1 VAWARPILI
10 GTPFLGKSISI
21 LKDTCQRA
29 DSHSVHWTLS
39 QLSPYASSLSFWR
52 KLSVFNSLIRISIAL
67 QCGIRIAPSGL
78 RKENLLEGNHMRRLL
93 PCLSTIILVVLPLI
107 TDVAS
112 ASDQTKDDDRL
123 RNCGTVLKE
132 ILDVPDN
139 IPQDLLDKADCVVV
153 FPSVLKAAFIV
164 GGSYGRG
171 AMSCRRGEDFRG
183 PWGAPT
189 MMALEGGSFGF
200 QIGGQ
205 ATDFVLLVMNESG
218 ARGILASKVK
228 LGGDASVAAGPVGRD
243 ASADTD
249 ATLRSE
255 ILSYSRARGLFA
267 GVSLEGSTIRPDN
280 GDNRRVYGR
289 KIPAR
294 EIVLS
299 GTVAVPPAAEQMTST
314 LDARTPKHRP

>member
-1 VAWARPILI
+1 M
-10 GTPFLGKSISI
+10 
-21 LKDTCQRA
+21 
-29 DSHSVHWTLS
+29 
-39 QLSPYASSLSFWR
+39 R
-52 KLSVFNSLIRISIAL
+52 KF
-67 QCGIRIAPSGL
+67 
-78 RKENLLEGNHMRRLL
+78 L
-93 PCLSTIILVVLPLI
+93 PCLTSILFVVAPLFPEM
-107 TDVAS
+107 AS
-112 ASDQTKDDDRL
+112 ASDQAKDDDRL
-123 RNCGTVLKE
+123 RNCGSVLKE
-132 ILDVPDN
+132 ILGVPDN
-139 IPQDLLDKADCVVV
+139 VPQDLLDKADCVVV

-171 AMSCRRGEDFRG
+171 AMSCRKGEAFRG

-189 MMALEGGSFGF
+189 MMALEGGSFGL
-200 QIGGQ
+200 QIGGE

-249 ATLRSE
+249 ASLRAE

-280 GDNRRVYGR
+280 GDNRRVYGK

-294 EIVLS
+294 DIVLS
-299 GTVAVPPAAEQMTST
+299 GTVAVPPAAEKFVST
-314 LDARTPKHRP
+314 LDAKTPKHRE

>member
-1 VAWARPILI
+1 MRKLL
-10 GTPFLGKSISI
+10 TYLSSI
-21 LKDTCQRA
+21 LFA
-29 DSHSVHWTLS
+29 
-39 QLSPYASSLSFWR
+39 
-52 KLSVFNSLIRISIAL
+52 
-67 QCGIRIAPSGL
+67 IAPL
-78 RKENLLEGNHMRRLL
+78 FAEVTN
-93 PCLSTIILVVLPLI
+93 
-107 TDVAS
+107 

-139 IPQDLLDKADCVVV
+139 IPHDLLDKADCVVV

-171 AMSCRRGEDFRG
+171 AMSCRKGENFRG
-183 PWGAPT
+183 SWGAPS

-218 ARGILASKVK
+218 ASGILASKVK
-228 LGGDASVAAGPVGRD
+228 LGADASIAAGPVGRD

-249 ATLRSE
+249 ATLRAQ

-267 GVSLEGSTIRPDN
+267 GGALHGSHIRPGN
-280 GDNRRVYGR
+280 GDNRREYG
-289 KIPAR
+289 KQVFA
-294 EIVLS
+294 
-299 GTVAVPPAAEQMTST
+299 
-314 LDARTPKHRP
+314 

>member
-1 VAWARPILI
+1 
-10 GTPFLGKSISI
+10 
-21 LKDTCQRA
+21 
-29 DSHSVHWTLS
+29 
-39 QLSPYASSLSFWR
+39 
-52 KLSVFNSLIRISIAL
+52 
-67 QCGIRIAPSGL
+67 
-78 RKENLLEGNHMRRLL
+78 MRRLL
-93 PCLSTIILVVLPLI
+93 TWLSSIVFAFAPFFVE
-107 TDVAS
+107 VAS
-112 ASDQTKDDDRL
+112 ASDQGKDDDRL

-132 ILDVPDN
+132 ILNVPDS

-153 FPSVLKAAFIV
+153 FPSVIKAAFVV

-171 AMSCRRGEDFRG
+171 AMSCRNGDSFRG

-218 ARGILASKVK
+218 ASGILASKVK
-228 LGGDASVAAGPVGRD
+228 LGADASIAAGPVGRD

-249 ATLRSE
+249 ATLRAQ

-280 GDNRRVYGR
+280 GDNRRVYGE
-289 KIPAR
+289 KVSAR
-294 EIVLS
+294 DIVLS
-299 GTVAVPPAAEQMTST
+299 KTVAVPPAAEPLIST
-314 LDARTPKHRP
+314 LDAKTPKHKS

>member
-1 VAWARPILI
+1 M
-10 GTPFLGKSISI
+10 
-21 LKDTCQRA
+21 
-29 DSHSVHWTLS
+29 
-39 QLSPYASSLSFWR
+39 R
-52 KLSVFNSLIRISIAL
+52 KLSRFLSSIL
-67 QCGIRIAPSGL
+67 
-78 RKENLLEGNHMRRLL
+78 M
-93 PCLSTIILVVLPLI
+93 VVLPFLAE
-107 TDVAS
+107 VAN
-112 ASDQTKDDDRL
+112 ASDKTKDDDRL
-123 RNCGTVLKE
+123 RNCGSVLKE

-153 FPSVLKAAFIV
+153 FPSVLKAAFII

-171 AMSCRRGEDFRG
+171 AMSCRQGEDFRG

-200 QIGGQ
+200 QVGGQ
-205 ATDFVLLVMNESG
+205 ATDFVLVVMNESG

-243 ASADTD
+243 SSAETD

-280 GDNRRVYGR
+280 GDNRRVYG
-289 KIPAR
+289 KEIPAR

-299 GTVAVPPAAEQMTST
+299 GTVAVPPAAEQLIST
-314 LDARTPKHRP
+314 LDAKTPKHRT